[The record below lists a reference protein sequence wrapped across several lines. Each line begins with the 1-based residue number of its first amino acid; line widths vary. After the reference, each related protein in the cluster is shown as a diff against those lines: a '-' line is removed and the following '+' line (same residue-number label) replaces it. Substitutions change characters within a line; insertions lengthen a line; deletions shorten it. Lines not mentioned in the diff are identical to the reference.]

1 MQVSSVVGLM
11 RSEELGPPWLKP
23 MLRGEYFMP
32 CAIHVDSNK
41 SECNLF
47 CLDCMGNALCSYCSL
62 HHKDHRL
69 VQIRRSSY
77 HNVVRVSEIQ
87 RYIDISCIQTYVINS
102 AKIVFLNE
110 RPQPRPGKGITFT
123 CEICHRGLPDS
134 FRFCSLG
141 CKMNG
146 IMKRGETEATF
157 SLKTKH
163 GRELI
168 YDEMESDYEAS
179 TPRKMQR
186 QRPNYSVFGHAH
198 MSESSSSGDDDGGGN
213 GSLSPATPPLYN
225 HSNSSRRKGVPH
237 RAPF

>member
-1 MQVSSVVGLM
+1 MVSSFVGM
-11 RSEELGPPWLKP
+11 RSEDFGPPWLKP
-23 MLRGEYFMP
+23 LLRADYFIP
-32 CAIHVDSNK
+32 CEIHVDSNK

-47 CLDCMGNALCSYCSL
+47 CLDCMGNAFCNYCSI

-77 HNVVRVSEIQ
+77 HNVVRVNEIQ

-110 RPQPRPGKGITFT
+110 RPQPRPGKGVTFT

-141 CKMNG
+141 CKLNG
-146 IMKRGETEATF
+146 MKRGDNELTF
-157 SLKTKH
+157 SLKLKH
-163 GRELI
+163 GREM
-168 YDEMESDYEAS
+168 YDESESECDHEPF
-179 TPRKMQR
+179 TPRKV
-186 QRPNYSVFGHAH
+186 QRPTFDRFSG
-198 MSESSSSGDDDGGGN
+198 SSSSGDEGAN
-213 GSLSPATPPLYN
+213 NLSPSTPPLYN
-225 HSNSSRRKGVPH
+225 HANSSRRKGVPH

>member
-1 MQVSSVVGLM
+1 MVSSVVGM
-11 RSEELGPPWLKP
+11 RSEEFGPAWLKP

-47 CLDCMGNALCSYCSL
+47 CLDCMGNALCSYCAL
-62 HHKDHRL
+62 QHHKDHRL

-146 IMKRGETEATF
+146 MKRGDKEVAF
-157 SLKTKH
+157 MYDYK
-163 GRELI
+163 GR
-168 YDEMESDYEAS
+168 
-179 TPRKMQR
+179 
-186 QRPNYSVFGHAH
+186 RPNYVFT
-198 MSESSSSGDDDGGGN
+198 ESSSGSGDDEYEGGGGN
-213 GSLSPATPPLYN
+213 SSLSPTTPPLYN

>member
-1 MQVSSVVGLM
+1 MVSSVVGIG
-11 RSEELGPPWLKP
+11 RSEFGPAWLKA
-23 MLRGEYFMP
+23 MLGGEYFMN
-32 CAIHVDSNK
+32 CGIHADSNK

-62 HHKDHRL
+62 RHKDHRL

-102 AKIVFLNE
+102 AKIVFLNQ

-123 CEICHRGLPDS
+123 CQICHRGLPDS

-146 IMKRGETEATF
+146 IKRGDRELSF
-157 SLKTKH
+157 SLKIKH
-163 GRELI
+163 GRELM

-179 TPRKMQR
+179 TPRKMHR
-186 QRPNYSVFGHAH
+186 ANY
-198 MSESSSSGDDDGGGN
+198 MLESSSSGEDDVAAAAAGN
-213 GSLSPATPPLYN
+213 TLSPATPPLYN
-225 HSNSSRRKGVPH
+225 HTNSSRRKGVPH